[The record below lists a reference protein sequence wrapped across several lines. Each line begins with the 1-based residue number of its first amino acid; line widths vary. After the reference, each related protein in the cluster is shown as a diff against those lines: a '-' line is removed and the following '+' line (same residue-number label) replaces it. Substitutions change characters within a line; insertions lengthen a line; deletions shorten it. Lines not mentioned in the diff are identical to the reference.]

1 MTVKLQTE
9 HHMEHLSLKG
19 GCSGSS
25 ESTLVKMPHCWKSHV
40 ATHLYIGVG
49 WCSVDYIYFQTM
61 ALTPEQ
67 RDELA
72 KIANAIVAPGKGVL
86 AADESTGESSLL

>member
-1 MTVKLQTE
+1 MDYF
-9 HHMEHLSLKG
+9 
-19 GCSGSS
+19 
-25 ESTLVKMPHCWKSHV
+25 HV
-40 ATHLYIGVG
+40 QADNPWYIHI
-49 WCSVDYIYFQTM
+49 CFQTM

-86 AADESTGESSLL
+86 AADESTGESTLL

>member
-1 MTVKLQTE
+1 MSRLIYI
-9 HHMEHLSLKG
+9 
-19 GCSGSS
+19 S
-25 ESTLVKMPHCWKSHV
+25 ELVGVQSI
-40 ATHLYIGVG
+40 YI
-49 WCSVDYIYFQTM
+49 CFQTM

-86 AADESTGESSLL
+86 AADESTGESSLLKYCLLLMA

>member
-1 MTVKLQTE
+1 
-9 HHMEHLSLKG
+9 
-19 GCSGSS
+19 
-25 ESTLVKMPHCWKSHV
+25 
-40 ATHLYIGVG
+40 
-49 WCSVDYIYFQTM
+49 M

-86 AADESTGESSLL
+86 AADESTGESSLLACVFCRVEEHVTTNKAAAVVKLV

>member
-1 MTVKLQTE
+1 
-9 HHMEHLSLKG
+9 
-19 GCSGSS
+19 
-25 ESTLVKMPHCWKSHV
+25 
-40 ATHLYIGVG
+40 
-49 WCSVDYIYFQTM
+49 M

-86 AADESTGESSLL
+86 AADESTGESNFNTPNSKCVHHAQYLFI